1 MSALIKQQFSK
12 RKFRTHQNIRKRNKG
27 ERIRLSIFRS
37 NKHIYVQLIDDSVGK
52 TLASASTL
60 NNDSKVQNKNFCNI
74 ENAKKIGALI
84 SKKAEELNIDKI
96 VFDKGPYQ
104 YHGVVKAVADA
115 ARESN
120 KINF

>member
-1 MSALIKQQFSK
+1 MSALEKQQFNK
-12 RKFRTHQNIRKRNKG
+12 RKFRTHSNVRKKNKG
-27 ERIRLSIFRS
+27 GRIRLSIFRS
-37 NKHIYVQLIDDSVGK
+37 NKHIYVQLIDDSLGQ

-60 NNDSKVQNKNFCNI
+60 NNESKIQNKNFCNI
-74 ENAKKIGALI
+74 ENAKIIGTLI

-104 YHGVVKAVADA
+104 FHGVVKAVADA